1 LSVVSAEK
9 LMHSPPG
16 TVFDFV
22 AAHHF
27 ENHPRWDPDVLEMN
41 QTSPGTVGV
50 GTKANIVRRQGNR
63 RVEGTATV
71 TEYQPDQSA
80 AWDVQFGPF
89 LLRQRV
95 ELAPDQGGAATRLR
109 LSIETR
115 AKGLVR
121 LIVPLLRSRFRKTME
136 QSLTRIA
143 SFSSDSPSDPDWR
156 DDHESGLFGSAARVR
171 SHSAAHISWLAICHC
186 ASG

>member
-1 LSVVSAEK
+1 MSFVKAEK
-9 LMHSPPG
+9 LLHRPPK

-41 QTSPGTVGV
+41 QTSLGAVGV
-50 GTKANIVRRQGNR
+50 GTEAAIVRRQGNR

-71 TEYQPDQSA
+71 TEYQPDRSA

-89 LLRQRV
+89 RLHQRV
-95 ELAPDQGGAATRLR
+95 ELTPEQGGAATRLR

-115 AKGLVR
+115 AKGPVR
-121 LIVPLLRSRFRKTME
+121 LMIPLLRSRFRKTME

-143 SFSSDSPSDPDWR
+143 SVL
-156 DDHESGLFGSAARVR
+156 E
-171 SHSAAHISWLAICHC
+171 
-186 ASG
+186 

>member
-41 QTSPGTVGV
+41 QTSPGTVASAQ
-50 GTKANIVRRQGNR
+50 KANIVRRQGSR

-143 SFSSDSPSDPDWR
+143 SFL
-156 DDHESGLFGSAARVR
+156 E
-171 SHSAAHISWLAICHC
+171 
-186 ASG
+186 

>member
-1 LSVVSAEK
+1 MSVVSAEK

-171 SHSAAHISWLAICHC
+171 SHSAAHMSWLAICHC

>member
-16 TVFDFV
+16 TVFDLV

-143 SFSSDSPSDPDWR
+143 SFL
-156 DDHESGLFGSAARVR
+156 E
-171 SHSAAHISWLAICHC
+171 
-186 ASG
+186 

>member
-1 LSVVSAEK
+1 MTVVRAEK
-9 LMHSPPG
+9 LLRSPPK

-27 ENHPRWDPDVLEMN
+27 ENHPRWDPDVLEMH
-41 QTSPGTVGV
+41 QTSSGTVGV
-50 GTKANIVRRQGNR
+50 GTKAHIVRRQGNR

-89 LLRQRV
+89 LLHQRV
-95 ELAPDQGGAATRLR
+95 ELTPDQGGAATRLR

-115 AKGLVR
+115 AQGPVR
-121 LIVPLLRSRFRKTME
+121 FMIPLLRSRFRKTIE

-143 SFSSDSPSDPDWR
+143 SFL
-156 DDHESGLFGSAARVR
+156 E
-171 SHSAAHISWLAICHC
+171 
-186 ASG
+186 

>member
-1 LSVVSAEK
+1 
-9 LMHSPPG
+9 
-16 TVFDFV
+16 
-22 AAHHF
+22 
-27 ENHPRWDPDVLEMN
+27 MN
-41 QTSPGTVGV
+41 QTSPGTVASAQ
-50 GTKANIVRRQGNR
+50 KANIVRRQGNR

-121 LIVPLLRSRFRKTME
+121 LIVPLLRSRFRKTVE

-143 SFSSDSPSDPDWR
+143 SFL
-156 DDHESGLFGSAARVR
+156 E
-171 SHSAAHISWLAICHC
+171 
-186 ASG
+186 

>member
-1 LSVVSAEK
+1 MSVVKAEK
-9 LMHSPPG
+9 LLHSPPK

-50 GTKANIVRRQGNR
+50 GTKADLVRRRGNR
-63 RVEGTATV
+63 QVEGTATV

-95 ELAPDQGGAATRLR
+95 ELSPDQGGAATRLR
-109 LSIETR
+109 LSIETQG
-115 AKGLVR
+115 KGPVR
-121 LIVPLLRSRFRKTME
+121 LMVPLLRSRFRKTME

-143 SFSSDSPSDPDWR
+143 SIL
-156 DDHESGLFGSAARVR
+156 E
-171 SHSAAHISWLAICHC
+171 
-186 ASG
+186 

>member
-1 LSVVSAEK
+1 MSVVKAEK
-9 LMHSPPG
+9 LLHSPPE

-41 QTSPGTVGV
+41 QTSPGTIGV

-89 LLRQRV
+89 LLHQRV
-95 ELAPDQGGAATRLR
+95 ELAPEQGGAATRLR

-115 AKGLVR
+115 ASGPLKLM
-121 LIVPLLRSRFRKTME
+121 VPLLRSRFRKTMAR
-136 QSLTRIA
+136 SVATIA
-143 SFSSDSPSDPDWR
+143 SLL
-156 DDHESGLFGSAARVR
+156 E
-171 SHSAAHISWLAICHC
+171 
-186 ASG
+186 

>member
-1 LSVVSAEK
+1 MSVVSAEK

>member
-1 LSVVSAEK
+1 MSVVSAEK

-16 TVFDFV
+16 TVFDLV

-80 AWDVQFGPF
+80 AWVCSSDLSCYANVSSW
-89 LLRQRV
+89 RRTKV
-95 ELAPDQGGAATRLR
+95 ELRPAYGCQ
-109 LSIETR
+109 
-115 AKGLVR
+115 
-121 LIVPLLRSRFRKTME
+121 SRPE
-136 QSLTRIA
+136 
-143 SFSSDSPSDPDWR
+143 PR
-156 DDHESGLFGSAARVR
+156 D
-171 SHSAAHISWLAICHC
+171 
-186 ASG
+186 

>member
-1 LSVVSAEK
+1 LSVVRAEK
-9 LMHSPPG
+9 LLRCPPK

-27 ENHPRWDPDVLEMN
+27 ENHPRWDPEVLEMS

-50 GTKANIVRRQGNR
+50 GTTANIVRRQGNR

-89 LLRQRV
+89 LLHQRV
-95 ELAPDQGGAATRLR
+95 ELSPDQGGAATHLQ
-109 LSIETR
+109 LSIEAR
-115 AKGLVR
+115 AKGPVR
-121 LIVPLLRSRFRKTME
+121 LMVPLLRSRFRKTME

-143 SFSSDSPSDPDWR
+143 SFL
-156 DDHESGLFGSAARVR
+156 E
-171 SHSAAHISWLAICHC
+171 
-186 ASG
+186 